1 MLQQSK
7 TPVTIQPP
15 PPGVQVTHRRQ
26 YTRCNR
32 AGCGACVSGGKGHGP
47 YWYAYWQEGGRL
59 RSHYLGKQLPSP
71 SPGEVADA
79 NKHRPDQGP
88 LSKPTGSSLR
98 VRTLGE
104 FAVWR
109 DNERIPAQAWSRRKA
124 AALFKAL
131 LSARDYRLH
140 RDQIVEML
148 WPEGDPARADSNLR
162 FTLHVLRALLDPP
175 DAEVSHVESRDR
187 ILILI
192 PNTDDKKIGESGHS
206 QDWLDAANFA
216 IAAERALAGE
226 DPELCKAALALYA
239 GSYLP
244 EDRYEDWVLPRS
256 EELARRHCAVM
267 LHRARLLE
275 KKGSPE
281 ATITAWHAV
290 LAMDPC
296 HEEAAYALMRCLG
309 DWGKIAEA
317 LRIHAALTAALAR
330 ELAVKPAQ
338 AIERLRARLIAHQQ
352 AVTGDTDVRGRRP
365 PPAPKENTHNTPR
378 PAAVTSETPVRPLTN
393 IPTAMTSFVGR
404 RYELAAVQ
412 QLLLGT
418 RLLTLTGIGGSGKTR
433 LATHVAGNLG
443 ARFPAG
449 SWLVELAAI
458 TDSAGVLELVAGTLG
473 MPDLP
478 ANRPLLAGLIQ
489 YLLDREL
496 LLVLDNCEH
505 LLDACAELVDALLN
519 GCSGL
524 RILATSR
531 ESLDIAGEI
540 TFRVPPLSLPA
551 LGHVASAEELI
562 AYEAVQL
569 FVERARAH
577 RPGFTISERNVQAV
591 SSICSQLD
599 GLPLAI
605 ELAAARTR
613 ALAVEDIDARLDRRF
628 QLLTGGPRTALPRHQ
643 TLRGALDWSY
653 DLLTTKEQILL
664 RRLSVFAGG
673 WTVQAAETICA
684 GEPIGE
690 RDVLDIL
697 SMLVNKSLVELDDRE
712 DGARYRLQETMRQY
726 ALEKLMQ
733 GKETADI
740 YERHLAWC
748 LTMAEDGAT
757 ALLGP
762 DQFSWLNRLTVEHE
776 NLRAALSWSTAIET
790 QRGSGPA
797 TGLRLAGALWRF
809 WWMRGFPHE
818 GRRWLEMSLGAA
830 TSAPVEIRARALGGA
845 GVLAADQ
852 GDYARARTLHEE
864 SLALWRS
871 VGDVGSVAGALNN
884 LGSAVQQ
891 QGDHRTAR
899 LLHEESLA
907 LWRAQGDVPG
917 IAGALNQLACIARD
931 DQSDYALASLL
942 LEESLALR
950 RSLNDVRGIAI
961 SLNNQGLVAYFQGD
975 YTRARTLLEE
985 SLALRRSLG
994 DTRGIANSLG
1004 NLGRVAVGSGDHMAG
1019 HALIQQSLLLRRDQ
1033 GDRRGIV
1040 ECLEGLAMVA
1050 ALNQEPA
1057 RATRLLGA
1065 AEALREA
1072 IGFADPR
1079 LPRDMPDQ
1087 VLADLCLE
1095 LGDEAFTTTWAE
1107 GRTMDMARAVA
1118 VACDSVNA
1126 TNLGKDQANQAA

>member
-32 AGCGACVSGGKGHGP
+32 AGCGACVPGGKGHGP
-47 YWYAYWQEGGRL
+47 YWQEGGRL
-59 RSHYLGKQLPSP
+59 RSHYPDKQMPAP
-71 SPGEVADA
+71 FPGEVADA

-109 DNERIPAQAWSRRKA
+109 NDERIPAQAWSRRKA

-148 WPEGDPARADSNLR
+148 WPDGDPARADSNLR

-175 DAEVSHVESRDR
+175 DAEVSHVASRDR
-187 ILILI
+187 VLILV
-192 PNTDDKKIGESGHS
+192 PNTSGKEIGELGHS
-206 QDWLDAANFA
+206 RDWLDAANFA
-216 IAAERALAGE
+216 VAAERALARE
-226 DPELCKAALALYA
+226 DPELCKIALALYA
-239 GSYLP
+239 GTYLP
-244 EDRYEDWVLPRS
+244 EDRYEEWVLPRS
-256 EELARRHCAVM
+256 EELARRHSAVM
-267 LHRARLLE
+267 LHHARLLG

-296 HEEAAYALMRCLG
+296 HEEAAYALMRNLG
-309 DWGKIAEA
+309 DRGRIAEA
-317 LRIHAALTAALAR
+317 LRIHAALTAALGR
-330 ELAVKPAQ
+330 ELAVKPGQ

-352 AVTGDTDVRGRRP
+352 AVTGDTDVG
-365 PPAPKENTHNTPR
+365 AAR
-378 PAAVTSETPVRPLTN
+378 PAEVTIETPGRPLTN
-393 IPTAMTSFVGR
+393 MPTTMTSFVGR
-404 RYELAAVQ
+404 QYEQAAVQ
-412 QLLLGT
+412 RLLLGT

-433 LATHVAGNLG
+433 LATQVAGKLG
-443 ARFPAG
+443 GQFPAG
-449 SWLVELAAI
+449 SWLVELAAV
-458 TDSAGVLELVAGTLG
+458 TDSASVLELVAGTVG
-473 MPDLP
+473 MLDLP
-478 ANRPLLAGLIQ
+478 PDRPLLAGLIQ

-519 GCSGL
+519 ACSGL

-531 ESLDIAGEI
+531 ESLDIAGET
-540 TFRVPPLSLPA
+540 TFRVPPLSVPA

-562 AYEAVQL
+562 TYEAVQL

-577 RPGFTISERNVQAV
+577 RPGFTLSERNVQAV

-613 ALAVEDIDARLDRRF
+613 SLAVEDIDARLDRRF

-653 DLLTTKEQILL
+653 DLLSTEEQILL

-673 WTVQAAETICA
+673 WTLQAAETICA
-684 GEPIGE
+684 GQLIGR
-690 RDVLDIL
+690 RDVLNIL
-697 SMLVNKSLVELDDRE
+697 SMLVNKSMVELDDRE
-712 DGARYRLQETMRQY
+712 GGARYRLQETMRQY

-733 GKETADI
+733 GNETADI
-740 YERHLAWC
+740 YERHLTWC

-757 ALLGP
+757 ALFGP
-762 DQFSWLNRLTVEHE
+762 GLISWLDRVSGEHD
-776 NLRAALSWSTAIET
+776 NLRAALSWSAAVET
-790 QRGSGPA
+790 RRDSGPA
-797 TGLRLAGALWRF
+797 AGLRLAGALWRF
-809 WWMRGFPHE
+809 WWIRGFPQE
-818 GRRWLEMSLGAA
+818 GRRWLETSLGAA

-852 GDYARARTLHEE
+852 GDYARARALHEE

-871 VGDVGSVAGALNN
+871 VGDVGHVAEALNN

-891 QGDHRTAR
+891 QGDHRAAR
-899 LLHEESLA
+899 LLHEESLT
-907 LWRAQGDVPG
+907 LWRVQGDVHG

-931 DQSDYALASLL
+931 DQNDYALASLL

-975 YTRARTLLEE
+975 YPLARTLLEE

-1004 NLGRVAVGSGDHMAG
+1004 NLGRVAVGSGDHMMG
-1019 HALIQQSLLLRRDQ
+1019 HALIQQSLPLRRDQ

-1050 ALNQEPA
+1050 ALKQEPD

-1072 IGFADPR
+1072 IGFSDPR
-1079 LPRDMPDQ
+1079 LMRDMPDQ

-1107 GRTMDMARAVA
+1107 GRAMDMARAVA
-1118 VACDSVNA
+1118 FACDSVDT